1 MPILASVTEG
11 YGQVA
16 RSDKKM
22 TPLEAACLLGC
33 SVALIFLQGLLL
45 RSARQV
51 RIATGGTRRHNV
63 APFFCPYMW
72 KVPVTQ
78 KPDQCLGEWID
89 REALAEAMIPLIGQ
103 LYRNNNVVS
112 SIYGRSL
119 INQSV
124 IAILKAHRFARHRQ
138 SDESEL
144 SVHETFP
151 LLKAMSEL
159 KLGAASVDLGKLAV
173 KFKTQGNGRTAEQFV
188 REELADVV
196 GQQNASA
203 RKGTDVV
210 LYGFG
215 RIGRLLARILIEK
228 TGGGDGLRLRAI
240 VVRKGAENDLTKRA
254 SLLRRDSV
262 HGSFNGTITIDEA
275 NNTITANGNLIQ
287 VIYAKSPSEVDY
299 TQYGI
304 HDALIVDN
312 TGVWRDADGLG
323 QHLACPG
330 AARVVLTAPGKGA
343 LKNIVHGINHGEI
356 TPDDKIVSAASCT
369 TNAIV
374 PVLKAVNDQYGIV
387 NGHVETVHS
396 FTNDQNLI
404 DNFHK
409 GSRRGRAAPLNMVI
423 TETGA
428 ATAAAKAL
436 PVLKG
441 KLTGNAIRVPTPNV
455 SMAILNLNLEKA
467 TTRDEINE
475 YLRQTA
481 MHSDLHK
488 QIDFVNSQEVVS
500 TDFVGSR
507 HAGVVDAEA
516 TICNDNRV
524 VLYVWYDNE
533 FGYSCQVV
541 RVMEDMA
548 GVNPPAFPR

>member
-1 MPILASVTEG
+1 MLSVF
-11 YGQVA
+11 
-16 RSDKKM
+16 R
-22 TPLEAACLLGC
+22 PLQIAAGC
-33 SVALIFLQGLLL
+33 
-45 RSARQV
+45 
-51 RIATGGTRRHNV
+51 GGRHNV
-63 APFFCPYMW
+63 ARFFSPYILL
-72 KVPVTQ
+72 KVLPVTQ

-103 LYRNNNVVS
+103 LYRNNNVVT
-112 SIYGRSL
+112 SIYGRSM
-119 INQSV
+119 INRSV
-124 IAILKAHRFARHRQ
+124 IQILKAHRFARHRQ

-144 SVHETFP
+144 SVHETFAV
-151 LLKAMSEL
+151 LKEMSSL
-159 KLGAASVDLGKLAV
+159 KLGAASVDLGKLVV
-173 KFKTQGNGRTAEQFV
+173 KFKAEGNGRAIEQFV
-188 REELADVV
+188 RDELAAVV
-196 GQQNASA
+196 GKQNGTP

-240 VVRKGAENDLTKRA
+240 VVRKGASNDLVKRA

-262 HGSFNGTITIDEA
+262 HGPFNGTITVDEE
-275 NNTITANGNLIQ
+275 NNTLTANGNLIQ
-287 VIYAKSPSEVDY
+287 IIYAKDPKEVDY

-304 HDALIVDN
+304 SNALLVDN
-312 TGVWRDADGLG
+312 TGVWRDAEGLG

-330 AARVVLTAPGKGA
+330 VDRVVLTAPGKGK

-356 TPDDKIVSAASCT
+356 TPDDKIISAASCT

-374 PVLKAVNDQYGIV
+374 PVLKAVNDKFGIV

-396 FTNDQNLI
+396 YTNDQNLI

-409 GSRRGRAAPLNMVI
+409 GDRRGRSAPLNMVI

-436 PVLKG
+436 PELAG

-467 TTRDEINE
+467 STREEMNE
-475 YLRQTA
+475 YLRYVA
-481 MHSDLHK
+481 LHSDLHR
-488 QIDFVNSQEVVS
+488 QIDFVNSLEVVS

-507 HAGVVDAEA
+507 FAGVVDAEA

-548 GVNPPAFPR
+548 DVNPPAFPQ

>member
-1 MPILASVTEG
+1 M
-11 YGQVA
+11 
-16 RSDKKM
+16 
-22 TPLEAACLLGC
+22 
-33 SVALIFLQGLLL
+33 
-45 RSARQV
+45 
-51 RIATGGTRRHNV
+51 RRHNV
-63 APFFCPYMW
+63 APFFSPYMW
-72 KVPVTQ
+72 KVLPVTQ

-89 REALAEAMIPLIGQ
+89 REALAEAMIPMIGQ
-103 LYRNNNVVS
+103 LYRNNNVVT
-112 SIYGRSL
+112 SIYGRGL
-119 INQSV
+119 INRSV
-124 IAILKAHRFARHRQ
+124 IDILKAHRFARHRLTG
-138 SDESEL
+138 DSEL
-144 SVHETFP
+144 SVHDTFQV
-151 LLKAMSEL
+151 LKAMSEL
-159 KLGAASVDLGKLAV
+159 KLGAASVDLGKMV
-173 KFKTQGNGRTAEQFV
+173 SKFKAEGQGRSIEQFTKDELV
-188 REELADVV
+188 EVAGKQNSEARE
-196 GQQNASA
+196 
-203 RKGTDVV
+203 GTDVV

-240 VVRKGAENDLTKRA
+240 VVRKGASNDLVKRA

-262 HGSFNGTITIDEA
+262 HGKFNGTITIDEA
-275 NNTITANGNLIQ
+275 NNTLTANGNLIQ
-287 VIYAKSPSEVDY
+287 VIYAKSPTEVDY

-304 HDALIVDN
+304 KNALLVDN

-330 AARVVLTAPGKGA
+330 VDRVVLTAPGKGA

-356 TPDDKIVSAASCT
+356 SPEDKIISAASCT

-374 PVLKAVNDQYGIV
+374 PVLKAINDQYGII

-396 FTNDQNLI
+396 YTNDQNLI

-409 GSRRGRAAPLNMVI
+409 GDRRGRSAPLNMVI

-467 TTRDEINE
+467 TTREEVNE
-475 YLRQTA
+475 YLRQMA
-481 MHSDLHK
+481 MHSDLQK
-488 QIDFVNSQEVVS
+488 QIDFVSSQEVVS

-516 TICNDNRV
+516 TIANDNRV

-533 FGYSCQVV
+533 FGYSCQVI

>member
-1 MPILASVTEG
+1 
-11 YGQVA
+11 
-16 RSDKKM
+16 
-22 TPLEAACLLGC
+22 
-33 SVALIFLQGLLL
+33 
-45 RSARQV
+45 
-51 RIATGGTRRHNV
+51 
-63 APFFCPYMW
+63 MW
-72 KVPVTQ
+72 KVLPVTQ

-89 REALAEAMIPLIGQ
+89 REALAEAMIPMIGQ
-103 LYRNNNVVS
+103 LYRNNNVVT
-112 SIYGRSL
+112 SIYGRGL
-119 INQSV
+119 INRSV
-124 IAILKAHRFARHRQ
+124 IDILKAHRFARHRLA
-138 SDESEL
+138 DDSEL
-144 SVHETFP
+144 SVHDTFP
-151 LLKAMSEL
+151 ILKTMSEL
-159 KLGAASVDLGKLAV
+159 KLGAASVDLGKMAG
-173 KFKTQGNGRTAEQFV
+173 KFKAEGNGRSIEQFV
-188 REELADVV
+188 KDELSEVAGKQNGAGRE
-196 GQQNASA
+196 
-203 RKGTDVV
+203 GTDVV

-240 VVRKGAENDLTKRA
+240 VVRKGASNDLVKRA

-262 HGSFNGTITIDEA
+262 HGKFNGTITIDEE
-275 NNTITANGNLIQ
+275 NNTLTANGNLIQ
-287 VIYAKSPSEVDY
+287 VTYAKSPTEVDY

-304 HDALIVDN
+304 KNALLVDN

-330 AARVVLTAPGKGA
+330 VDRVVLTAPGKGA

-356 TPDDKIVSAASCT
+356 TADDKIISAASCT

-374 PVLKAVNDQYGIV
+374 PVLKAINDQYGIV

-396 FTNDQNLI
+396 YTNDQNLI

-409 GSRRGRAAPLNMVI
+409 GDRRGRSAPLNMVI

-467 TTRDEINE
+467 TTREEVNE
-475 YLRQTA
+475 YLRQMA
-481 MHSDLHK
+481 MHSDLQK
-488 QIDFVNSQEVVS
+488 QIDFVSSQEVVS

-516 TICNDNRV
+516 TIANDNRV

-533 FGYSCQVV
+533 FGYSCQVI

>member
-1 MPILASVTEG
+1 M
-11 YGQVA
+11 
-16 RSDKKM
+16 
-22 TPLEAACLLGC
+22 
-33 SVALIFLQGLLL
+33 
-45 RSARQV
+45 
-51 RIATGGTRRHNV
+51 
-63 APFFCPYMW
+63 
-72 KVPVTQ
+72 TQ

-103 LYRNNNVVS
+103 LYRNNNVVT
-112 SIYGRSL
+112 SIYGRGL
-119 INQSV
+119 INRSV
-124 IAILKAHRFARHRQ
+124 IALLKAHRFARHRQ
-138 SDESEL
+138 ADEAEL
-144 SVHETFP
+144 SVHETHQI
-151 LLKAMSEL
+151 LTTMTDMD
-159 KLGAASVDLGKLAV
+159 LGAASVDLGKVVA
-173 KFKTQGNGRTAEQFV
+173 KYKAEGNGRTLDQFV
-188 REELADVV
+188 RDELAEVAGKRNTTGV
-196 GQQNASA
+196 H
-203 RKGTDVV
+203 KGTDVV

-240 VVRKGAENDLTKRA
+240 VVRKGAENDLVKRA

-262 HGSFNGTITIDEA
+262 HGPFDGTIHIDAE

-287 VIYAKSPSEVDY
+287 VIYSNDPSSVDY

-304 HDALIVDN
+304 EHALLVDN
-312 TGVWRDADGLG
+312 TGKWRDAEGLS
-323 QHLACPG
+323 QHLKCPG
-330 AARVVLTAPGKGA
+330 VARVVLTAPGKGE

-356 TPDDKIVSAASCT
+356 TDDDKIVSAASCT

-396 FTNDQNLI
+396 YTNDQNLI

-409 GSRRGRAAPLNMVI
+409 GSRRGRSAALNMVI

-467 TTRDEINE
+467 TSRDEINE
-475 YLRQTA
+475 YLRQMA
-481 MHSDLHK
+481 MHSDLQK

-516 TICNDNRV
+516 TICSDNRV